1 MSVGA
6 EQYQGSV
13 NIRLEEIN
21 NCGETPRDLVIPDCR
36 ASGKS
41 GIHNHS
47 WRITRSRDWR
57 QKIVVMDSGL
67 AASRRPGMTK
77 ALFRLAQ

>member
-21 NCGETPRDLVIPDCR
+21 NCGETPRDLVIPDLPLR
-36 ASGKS
+36 GA
-41 GIHNHS
+41 
-47 WRITRSRDWR
+47 
-57 QKIVVMDSGL
+57 
-67 AASRRPGMTK
+67 PE
-77 ALFRLAQ
+77 

>member
-21 NCGETPRDLVIPDCR
+21 NCGQVLNDLVILDCR
-36 ASGKS
+36 ESGKS
-41 GIHNHS
+41 
-47 WRITRSRDWR
+47 
-57 QKIVVMDSGL
+57 
-67 AASRRPGMTK
+67 A
-77 ALFRLAQ
+77 

>member
-21 NCGETPRDLVIPDCR
+21 NCGEASNDLVIPE
-36 ASGKS
+36 
-41 GIHNHS
+41 
-47 WRITRSRDWR
+47 
-57 QKIVVMDSGL
+57 
-67 AASRRPGMTK
+67 AA
-77 ALFRLAQ
+77 

>member
-21 NCGETPRDLVIPDCR
+21 NCGDVLNDLAIPE
-36 ASGKS
+36 
-41 GIHNHS
+41 
-47 WRITRSRDWR
+47 
-57 QKIVVMDSGL
+57 
-67 AASRRPGMTK
+67 AA
-77 ALFRLAQ
+77 

>member
-41 GIHNHS
+41 G
-47 WRITRSRDWR
+47 
-57 QKIVVMDSGL
+57 
-67 AASRRPGMTK
+67 MTK

>member
-21 NCGETPRDLVIPDCR
+21 NCGDVLNDLAIPGRISGCLESISTVGAEAARKTDRKGRWLRIPHSRLCR
-36 ASGKS
+36 A
-41 GIHNHS
+41 
-47 WRITRSRDWR
+47 
-57 QKIVVMDSGL
+57 
-67 AASRRPGMTK
+67 PE
-77 ALFRLAQ
+77 